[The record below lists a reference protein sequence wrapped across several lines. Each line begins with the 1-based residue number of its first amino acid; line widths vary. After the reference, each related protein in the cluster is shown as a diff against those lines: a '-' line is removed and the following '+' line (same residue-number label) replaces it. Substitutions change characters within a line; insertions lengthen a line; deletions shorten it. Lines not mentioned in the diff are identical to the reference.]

1 MTNSKIRAET
11 LNELY
16 NLAEEVFGNIS
27 LIKAFC
33 KDLYDTED
41 FYKLK
46 YILNYTHRASDLL
59 YAKLADMKSD
69 NKI

>member
-1 MTNSKIRAET
+1 MTNSKINTEK

-33 KDLYDTED
+33 ED
-41 FYKLK
+41 YYETDEFYKLK
-46 YILNYTHRASDLL
+46 CILNYTYKASDRL
-59 YAKLADMKSD
+59 YAELLDVKSD
-69 NKI
+69 K

>member
-1 MTNSKIRAET
+1 MTAYKIKSEKID
-11 LNELY
+11 ELY

-33 KDLYDTED
+33 ENYYEEDD

-46 YILNYTHRASDLL
+46 HILRRTYKVSDTL
-59 YAKLADMKSD
+59 YAEILDITPYK
-69 NKI
+69 